1 MTQWNTHS
9 DLVFLLY
16 AVHISSQTQFTRI
29 ESFDP
34 TRTSP
39 FRHTKQA
46 TFNLS
51 SAVREWSRS
60 VFNNSVISQTTN
72 ERAGF
77 YASHHVEW
85 PYNSVYCRR
94 FSTTKVKV
102 QYGLLISVFLCS
114 REAKQLTCL
123 QGSSRYL
130 LSWSTSFLG
139 KYNKA
144 LFQMQQNSPS
154 FTTSRAPQEIS

>member
-1 MTQWNTHS
+1 MHHGIVLVVFQTRRNMTQWNAHP

-72 ERAGF
+72 ERAGC
-77 YASHHVEW
+77 HHVEC

-102 QYGLLISVFLCS
+102 GLLISVFLCS
-114 REAKQLTCL
+114 RNAKQLRCL
-123 QGSSRYL
+123 QKSSRYL
-130 LSWSTSFLG
+130 LSWSASF
-139 KYNKA
+139 
-144 LFQMQQNSPS
+144 
-154 FTTSRAPQEIS
+154 